1 LQLPSQGNDF
11 SAEENTLIEVHVDAD
26 RPAEG
31 SRMFD
36 RAEGVL
42 VGIRRCTIDAA
53 FEEIVGASQR
63 HNVPAFQV
71 ACALVEL
78 AQGKDPGNDDAAAA
92 AREEW
97 SDLLSRVT

>member
-1 LQLPSQGNDF
+1 V
-11 SAEENTLIEVHVDAD
+11 IEVHTDTD
-26 RPAEG
+26 RSTEG
-31 SRMFD
+31 SRILD

-53 FEEIVGASQR
+53 FEEIVGVSQR
-63 HNVPAFQV
+63 HNVPAFQI
-71 ACALVEL
+71 AHALVEL
-78 AQGKDPGNDDAAAA
+78 AQGKNPGDDDAAAV